1 MLKRFVFNK
10 ASIIAGLIMICCTA
24 QASGLQQRQS
34 QLKEIQKQISS
45 QQSNLKDASQ
55 QREKLIKLLKQ
66 DEQAIAEAAKKANQ
80 TKASLVAIN
89 KKLTELAT
97 RKSELDKLK
106 AIQQQTLANQLT
118 SAYLAGNH
126 DYTKMMLNQQ
136 NPASIE
142 RLLAYY
148 QYLNKA
154 RMSSISK
161 LQETITEL
169 DNIEAE
175 QKAQQTKLNALI
187 LEQEQ
192 QAKVLSQEQNQRQ
205 QTLAQLQRTLNSQ
218 GAKLE
223 QLQIEEVSLKRV
235 VEQAINSVQEN
246 PSMEGL
252 ASIKQ
257 KLKWPTQ
264 GRIRSSFGSTRSGQV
279 KWKGVILAAPE
290 GQSVA
295 AIASGKVIYADWLRG
310 FGMVMVVDHGKG
322 YMSLYGHAQTLLK
335 NVGEIVNKNETIAL
349 VGRSGGQAEPGLY
362 FEVRHKGQAVDPA
375 KYCKR

>member
-24 QASGLQQRQS
+24 QASDLKQRQS

-66 DEQAIAEAAKKANQ
+66 DEQAIAEAAKKVNQ

-97 RKSELDKLK
+97 RKVELDKLK

-169 DNIEAE
+169 DSIEAE
-175 QKAQQTKLNALI
+175 QKAQQTKLNALR

-192 QAKVLSQEQNQRQ
+192 QAKVLSQEQSQRQ

-235 VEQAINSVQEN
+235 VEQAIKSVQEN

-335 NVGEIVNKNETIAL
+335 NAGETVSKNETIAL

>member
-1 MLKRFVFNK
+1 ML
-10 ASIIAGLIMICCTA
+10 CCTV
-24 QASGLQQRQS
+24 QASDLKQRQS

-45 QQSNLKDASQ
+45 QQSNLKDASN

-66 DEQAIAEAAKKANQ
+66 DEQAIAEAAKKVNQ
-80 TKASLVAIN
+80 TKASLKVTDE
-89 KKLTELAT
+89 KLAELDT
-97 RKSELDKLK
+97 RKVEIDKLK
-106 AIQQQTLANQLT
+106 KIQQQTLANQLT

-148 QYLNKA
+148 QYLNDA
-154 RMSSISK
+154 RIGSIDK
-161 LQETITEL
+161 LQATITEL
-169 DNIEAE
+169 NSIEAE
-175 QKAQQTKLNALI
+175 QKEQQTKLNALM

-192 QAKVLSQEQNQRQ
+192 QAQVLTQEQGQRQ

-223 QLQIEEVSLKRV
+223 QLQIEEASLKRV
-235 VEQAINSVQEN
+235 VEQALTAMKAN

-252 ASIKQ
+252 GTINQ
-257 KLKWPTQ
+257 KLNWPTQ
-264 GRIRSSFGSTRSGQV
+264 GRIRSSFGSPRSGQV

-290 GQSVA
+290 GQSVT

-335 NVGEIVNKNETIAL
+335 NAGDIVNKGETIAL

-375 KYCKR
+375 RYCKR